1 MKWIISIAATL
12 GAIGT
17 IYAYADDML
26 YFQSE
31 ANIDLALRDERICR
45 EDRAALIDLER
56 YIASLQPPIPTYLYD
71 QLAMLQQSVA
81 THCAK
86 RG

>member
-1 MKWIISIAATL
+1 MKWILATAATL
-12 GAIGT
+12 TAIGT
-17 IYAYADDML
+17 IYAFADDVL

-31 ANIDLALRDERICR
+31 ANIHLTQDSYRICR

-56 YIASLQPPIPTYLYD
+56 YIASLRPPIPSYLYD

-81 THCAK
+81 THCAS
-86 RG
+86 RA